1 MIVRQGQPAPAHRD
15 RLAVFIGHRFRFF
28 CTVLPECSC
37 MILGNMAVDRLMYG
51 HPETTRLA
59 RDLAMLLEVNRDAEI
74 CG

>member
-1 MIVRQGQPAPAHRD
+1 
-15 RLAVFIGHRFRFF
+15 
-28 CTVLPECSC
+28 

-59 RDLAMLLEVNRDAEI
+59 RDLAMLLEVNRDTEI

>member
-1 MIVRQGQPAPAHRD
+1 
-15 RLAVFIGHRFRFF
+15 
-28 CTVLPECSC
+28 
-37 MILGNMAVDRLMYG
+37 MILGNMAVDRLMYD